1 MTRENLQM
9 YPNVEVVEQTEET
22 SGPQAITYADVDL
35 FADRV
40 EPVPDKVIPKA
51 CFVRPG
57 SAALFKREHRSL
69 QRLKTA
75 EASLLP
81 EVMKSCEPEREPPPA
96 YHKRNKVT
104 RKKMVSKQDGKA
116 VAQAPYKVKGLRG
129 LGAGSR
135 PGSSAG
141 SQGGGGSPWL
151 PEGWGGGDS
160 RPTSRQGSS
169 RANSARPM
177 PGQGGLRPASS
188 AGLSRSSPNVSRPG
202 TSPLPPRTGS
212 SRVGTTSVKAL
223 RGQTPTPVGSPMRSR
238 NASAQR
244 PATSLGFSES
254 GGGEWVQ
261 SSGLRVQESFTMDYG
276 DGGLSRLRNGRDA
289 DFKPHDIHSPSSSPT
304 HERPPERKPSPP
316 PLPQTKV
323 MKVTVYDLKPQEPT
337 LVTAQREGFLRASR
351 AWLRNYDCQSTES
364 AKGLKSALYARK
376 QEMMAHHNSTHT
388 TMSERIGA
396 NFSLAAFGISARTL
410 HLDPDLRPAPKV
422 LSAMQ
427 PDDLPDFIDIN
438 MGLDSRGASEADAV
452 ARELYTETRNMM
464 VFLPLEMFD
473 TETEK
478 HTPQEWLGMGPVYER
493 GASGALTLGFTPYYN
508 ITIGEYEWEKVEVL
522 SYDIEERAYLVRI
535 RKDQKTKVVKR
546 LNLRFEVESA
556 EAFGQRIADCKASR
570 EHAESH
576 LRYHIYLQ
584 NLPLDDIAITFD
596 HAAILERQLVHVR
609 KDTQAM
615 MGEELYGEVLE
626 SYHHALKD
634 ALLKYRRLDPMEHKR
649 LHSLHFPAIEPPPVV
664 RKQGKVE
671 LFVEF
676 EPEGIQHPDERE
688 GSLMFLAYPAT
699 VKWCA
704 NFLFIVQVK
713 QAEVLIHLQANL
725 DVLDKRTLFH
735 AGTPLEW
742 PFQLEDFA
750 AAQKVHLD
758 KRLDEVH
765 QIVMEMEMELPATAK
780 STKSEE
786 KDLPEGY
793 VEMVPG
799 VGRLVRQVI
808 LKTADCLHR
817 LVIRSAESYFD
828 FLDQFEPSASE
839 PAEEGVLREHFGNPG
854 GGALLHVKLWIK
866 EEDGNRSMTFVPG
879 LDEVKEQLYGTFSRM
894 LGTAAEFPNLYLELV
909 GLPKKPFNETGWR
922 DNLRVQECDADITA
936 LVERQLARLN
946 ILAQLYEAQLP
957 DIFKDEKALFA
968 ELCSNVRARA
978 ARRKGLA
985 AAGMPVSLRASRSVQ
1000 ARDLWDTG
1008 EGRWDG

>member
-116 VAQAPYKVKGLRG
+116 VAQAPYKADAR
-129 LGAGSR
+129 AGG
-135 PGSSAG
+135 PAAG
-141 SQGGGGSPWL
+141 KL
-151 PEGWGGGDS
+151 C
-160 RPTSRQGSS
+160 
-169 RANSARPM
+169 RAVPI
-177 PGQGGLRPASS
+177 L
-188 AGLSRSSPNVSRPG
+188 
-202 TSPLPPRTGS
+202 
-212 SRVGTTSVKAL
+212 
-223 RGQTPTPVGSPMRSR
+223 
-238 NASAQR
+238 
-244 PATSLGFSES
+244 
-254 GGGEWVQ
+254 
-261 SSGLRVQESFTMDYG
+261 
-276 DGGLSRLRNGRDA
+276 
-289 DFKPHDIHSPSSSPT
+289 
-304 HERPPERKPSPP
+304 
-316 PLPQTKV
+316 
-323 MKVTVYDLKPQEPT
+323 
-337 LVTAQREGFLRASR
+337 
-351 AWLRNYDCQSTES
+351 TEC
-364 AKGLKSALYARK
+364 L

-438 MGLDSRGASEADAV
+438 MGLDSRKRRIASIDAILFFMSQYKGTAAPVGTVFAIYTLGASEADAV

-634 ALLKYRRLDPMEHKR
+634 ALLKYRRLDPMVAAYQPSKYYYKMPRYAFGYLVDATGWMEHKR

-968 ELCSNVRARA
+968 ELCSN
-978 ARRKGLA
+978 
-985 AAGMPVSLRASRSVQ
+985 
-1000 ARDLWDTG
+1000 
-1008 EGRWDG
+1008 